1 MLTFQ
6 EDTYTV
12 MNPAGTLLANQIR
25 SPTCTENGHSSLAM
39 KYDGGIE
46 TLSSD
51 HLSGSATQSSGYI
64 TGLGS
69 STSSSMFPTT
79 RDPDEVEERYVKG
92 AF

>member
-12 MNPAGTLLANQIR
+12 MNPAGTLSNQVR

-39 KYDGGIE
+39 KYNGGIE